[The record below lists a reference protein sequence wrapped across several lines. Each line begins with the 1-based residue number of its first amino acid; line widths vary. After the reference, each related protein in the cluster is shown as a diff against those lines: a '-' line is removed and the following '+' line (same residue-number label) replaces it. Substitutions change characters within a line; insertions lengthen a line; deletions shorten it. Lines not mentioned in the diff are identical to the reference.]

1 MDTIF
6 LRELSLLVRSPKKG
20 IDEIF
25 WFGTLEKGIK
35 AGLAGWCATHI
46 LGFALGIV
54 LLPLV
59 AAFGGFL
66 LGFIPAVYGIFS
78 ILREVIG
85 LGMYWFVGS
94 FILWKLLSVLLD
106 REFDFKQ
113 VLMGTAY
120 IEGYTGA
127 LGLALILVSIVC
139 IYLAPILMVL
149 LVPLGLAYVGA
160 VIYVAV
166 MLLSRLMNVEPLT
179 VGAVYVV
186 LFIINLLYNWIMRIL
201 FA

>member
-1 MDTIF
+1 MDTTF
-6 LRELSLLVRSPKKG
+6 LREISLLVRSPKKG

-35 AGLAGWCATHI
+35 AGLAGWCATHM
-46 LGFALGIV
+46 LGFALGII

-59 AAFGGFL
+59 AAFGGLL

-85 LGMYWFVGS
+85 LGIYWFVGS

-120 IEGYTGA
+120 IEGYTGV
-127 LGLALILVSIVC
+127 LGLALILVSIIC

-149 LVPLGLAYVGA
+149 LVPLGLAYMGA

>member
-1 MDTIF
+1 MDTTF

-35 AGLAGWCATHI
+35 AGLAGWCATHM
-46 LGFALGIV
+46 LGFTLGIV

-127 LGLALILVSIVC
+127 LGLALILASIIC
-139 IYLAPILMVL
+139 IYLAPSLRGGRYLRCRYAFISSYERRASYSRGRLC
-149 LVPLGLAYVGA
+149 GLISYQ
-160 VIYVAV
+160 
-166 MLLSRLMNVEPLT
+166 P
-179 VGAVYVV
+179 
-186 LFIINLLYNWIMRIL
+186 FI
-201 FA
+201 

>member
-1 MDTIF
+1 M
-6 LRELSLLVRSPKKG
+6 RSPKKG

-35 AGLAGWCATHI
+35 AGLAGWCATHM

-127 LGLALILVSIVC
+127 LGLALILVSIIC
-139 IYLAPILMVL
+139 IYLAPYFDGPFSSIGVSLCGGRYL
-149 LVPLGLAYVGA
+149 RCRYAFISSYERRASYSRGRLCGLISYQ
-160 VIYVAV
+160 
-166 MLLSRLMNVEPLT
+166 P
-179 VGAVYVV
+179 
-186 LFIINLLYNWIMRIL
+186 FI
-201 FA
+201 